1 MLREMQKAFLAG
13 VFGPDASDACGYIQ
27 PDRIPADRRFAIYR
41 SNTLISLTD
50 SLLASFPAVYRV
62 LGDHDFRIAAARYI
76 RKHPPAMPQLLAYG
90 DAFPDFLD
98 GFAPAR
104 RRGFVA
110 DLARLE
116 RARQQALFAAEA
128 EPLAPV
134 ALQAV
139 PVEAYAGLRFALHP
153 TARLIASDWP
163 VQSLWDAARAPDG
176 SDPGP
181 DSVTGRPESVL
192 VLRPQHGVEAHR
204 LTPGDLALMSALG
217 ADRSLAE
224 AAEAAAATEPAFDL
238 QQALLGHLTRGSFS
252 AFALPRPAS
261 DQEKRISD
269 DDDR

>member
-153 TARLIASDWP
+153 TARLIASD
-163 VQSLWDAARAPDG
+163 G